1 MAKLQKSIVIKS
13 PVEKVF
19 SYMSDPTHLPD
30 IWPSMAEVKDVKP
43 SPAGGSNFGWVYKM
57 AGMRIDGASETI
69 EYIPNQRQVTQSTKG
84 IQSKFTWTY
93 QPDPGGVKLT
103 VEVEYTVPMPVL
115 GKVAEA
121 VIVRQNEGEAET
133 LLANLKARMES

>member
-1 MAKLQKSIVIKS
+1 MAKLQKSIVIKA

-30 IWPSMAEVKDVKP
+30 IWPSMVEVKDVKP

-57 AGMRIDGASETI
+57 AGMHIDGASETT
-69 EYIPNQRQVTQSTKG
+69 EYLPNQRQVTQSTKG

-103 VEVEYTVPMPVL
+103 VEVEYTVPVPVL